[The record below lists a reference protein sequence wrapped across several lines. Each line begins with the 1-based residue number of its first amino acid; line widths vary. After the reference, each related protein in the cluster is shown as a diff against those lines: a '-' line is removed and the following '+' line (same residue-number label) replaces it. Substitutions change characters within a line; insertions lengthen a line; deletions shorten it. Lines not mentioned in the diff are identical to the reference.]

1 MKNLFSLSLNEC
13 SAIRGIAI
21 IMIFVHNYCRWI
33 FSAKENEYQF
43 SRERVNVLND
53 ALSNFNWDF
62 PAQIFSFFGHYGV
75 PIFLFLSAYGLVKK
89 YEITPPPRKYK
100 I

>member
-21 IMIFVHNYCRWI
+21 IMIFVHNYCHWI

-43 SRERVNVLND
+43 SRERSRWLWRERAADVNNQ
-53 ALSNFNWDF
+53 S
-62 PAQIFSFFGHYGV
+62 
-75 PIFLFLSAYGLVKK
+75 
-89 YEITPPPRKYK
+89 
-100 I
+100 